1 MEGDDEKKTEKE
13 RGSDVSWGEN
23 YYVRVYYVPLFDGR
37 SGHGFLTEI
46 RMYMYS
52 DRQKWY
58 KNRRERQ
65 KTQKRRG
72 KRTKREREREK
83 AQTRI
88 DLDDE
93 ILNGGRREEGKRK
106 RHDKNKKCV

>member
-1 MEGDDEKKTEKE
+1 MTEYIKLIIMNWRRCSGDGGGRLKKTERE

-65 KTQKRRG
+65 KNAKKTGGEK
-72 KRTKREREREK
+72 KRERERES
-83 AQTRI
+83 A
-88 DLDDE
+88 D
-93 ILNGGRREEGKRK
+93 GG
-106 RHDKNKKCV
+106 

>member
-1 MEGDDEKKTEKE
+1 MKKKTEKE

-65 KTQKRRG
+65 KNAKKTGEKD
-72 KRTKREREREK
+72 KKRERERK
-83 AQTRI
+83 RRQGLILTTRF
-88 DLDDE
+88 
-93 ILNGGRREEGKRK
+93 
-106 RHDKNKKCV
+106 

>member
-1 MEGDDEKKTEKE
+1 
-13 RGSDVSWGEN
+13 
-23 YYVRVYYVPLFDGR
+23 VPLFDGR

-65 KTQKRRG
+65 KNAKKTG
-72 KRTKREREREK
+72 EKRTKREREK

-93 ILNGGRREEGKRK
+93 ILNGGGREEGKRK

>member
-65 KTQKRRG
+65 KNAKKTGG
-72 KRTKREREREK
+72 KDKKRERERK
-83 AQTRI
+83 RRQGLILTTRF
-88 DLDDE
+88 
-93 ILNGGRREEGKRK
+93 
-106 RHDKNKKCV
+106 